1 MGRFLKGELNSQR
14 CQENEALNGNLRT
27 IHKPRSSI
35 IFLYRDLYF
44 GAGRERMECNV
55 KNSVDSREIE
65 EAKTEHYFD
74 DYHLREGKNKYINK

>member
-1 MGRFLKGELNSQR
+1 
-14 CQENEALNGNLRT
+14 
-27 IHKPRSSI
+27 
-35 IFLYRDLYF
+35 
-44 GAGRERMECNV
+44 MECNV